1 MSNESLSKLEYTMV
15 KKKNKNKKT
24 LATPKGTYI
33 KIYSSSLLYHSAR
46 MNILRI
52 LKGEARLG
60 ISKQHE
66 AEI

>member
-1 MSNESLSKLEYTMV
+1 MSPFQNLNIPWS
-15 KKKNKNKKT
+15 KKNKNKKT